1 MNDGVISMDDQK
13 ARIRQS
19 DAAKNLTESQFD
31 EGYSIAEIMARVI
44 KKTGMFRDK
53 LTGYAETLAKG
64 ERFDELKAEENVRGL
79 FKERYGETMNQMR
92 ERLMARER
100 EIEPDID
107 GEALRRAVTVVA
119 RIGEEPTVPFY
130 QSYDQEAVAMADEHG
145 ITEAG
150 AKTFMTTAFAAHKG
164 RELYEA
170 GKEAE
175 SLYHKPDR
183 TEEGTTVRKSVLRS
197 RRQYSQT

>member
-1 MNDGVISMDDQK
+1 MNDDHK

-31 EGYSIAEIMARVI
+31 EGDAIAQIMARGI

-53 LTGYAETLAKG
+53 LSGYSEALAAG
-64 ERFDELKAEENVRGL
+64 ERFDALKAEEIVRGL

-92 ERLMARER
+92 ERLMTRER
-100 EIEPDID
+100 ELESDID
-107 GEALRRAVTVVA
+107 GEALRSAVTVVA

-130 QSYDQEAVAMADEHG
+130 QAYDQEAVAMAKKHG

-150 AKTFMTTAFAAHKG
+150 AKTMMKTAFAAHEG

-175 SLYHKPDR
+175 TLYHRPDR
-183 TEEGTTVRKSVLRS
+183 KEEGASVRKSPLRS